1 MLHSIPIQ
9 FLHIMQQV
17 LPDNSSVLE
26 KHSNIYKD
34 LRSPRSRP
42 PAAGDSAWNELWR
55 SPDPEA
61 YELDSDSGYCMCS

>member
-9 FLHIMQQV
+9 FLYIMQQV
-17 LPDNSSVLE
+17 LRDNSGIIE

-34 LRSPRSRP
+34 MQSLRSWP

-61 YELDSDSGYCMCS
+61 DELDSDGG